1 MKYINVFSMYFGSQ
15 FTVHH
20 SYGNSMA
27 TKIRKNSLDKHEAA
41 VAGKFQPKKIFCE
54 HLRPLENMKFYSLI
68 LIILDKMDNI
78 LKEQINKLRKVSLD
92 GLEEQKSRSRKVS
105 LDDGLEEQKSKLR
118 KVSLEEQKNQL
129 RKVSLE
135 EQKNQLRKVSLDDS
149 GKDLSGFGRR
159 HSYVPLTE
167 GKRKVTPE
175 EVKCVNFSYLISILL
190 HSVII
195 NIFLNSF

>member
-1 MKYINVFSMYFGSQ
+1 
-15 FTVHH
+15 
-20 SYGNSMA
+20 
-27 TKIRKNSLDKHEAA
+27 
-41 VAGKFQPKKIFCE
+41 
-54 HLRPLENMKFYSLI
+54 
-68 LIILDKMDNI
+68 MDNI

-149 GKDLSGFGRR
+149 GKDFSGFGRR

-190 HSVII
+190 HSVIF

>member
-1 MKYINVFSMYFGSQ
+1 
-15 FTVHH
+15 
-20 SYGNSMA
+20 MA

-41 VAGKFQPKKIFCE
+41 VAGKFQPKKNFCE

-118 KVSLEEQKNQL
+118 KVSLEDQK
-129 RKVSLE
+129 SE
-135 EQKNQLRKVSLDDS
+135 LRKVSLDDS
-149 GKDLSGFGRR
+149 GLDFSGFGHVEPVFFASGFRRR
-159 HSYVPLTE
+159 HSHVPLTE
-167 GKRKVTPE
+167 SKRRETPKKV
-175 EVKCVNFSYLISILL
+175 KYANFVLFFWTSC
-190 HSVII
+190 
-195 NIFLNSF
+195 

>member
-1 MKYINVFSMYFGSQ
+1 
-15 FTVHH
+15 
-20 SYGNSMA
+20 
-27 TKIRKNSLDKHEAA
+27 
-41 VAGKFQPKKIFCE
+41 
-54 HLRPLENMKFYSLI
+54 
-68 LIILDKMDNI
+68 MDNI

-129 RKVSLE
+129 RKVSL
-135 EQKNQLRKVSLDDS
+135 DDS
-149 GKDLSGFGRR
+149 GKDFSGFGRR

-175 EVKCVNFSYLISILL
+175 EVKC
-190 HSVII
+190 
-195 NIFLNSF
+195 